1 MAVDTVRLIAQAWAL
16 LDQVT
21 PLPADCGTVCGR
33 ACCRGEDGGTSGAGG
48 AQAEPEAAPREGDS
62 AAGMLLFPGERELL
76 EQFREQPLAQGEGP
90 APAHGFRF
98 CEAAGGTLAVC
109 SGSCDRRCRPLACRI
124 FPLYPHLDRE
134 TGRVRAVYDP
144 RAWRVCPLVR
154 ENAWIRLDRH
164 FVRTVRTVG
173 RLLTQDEDCRRFLL
187 EQAAEME
194 AVAAF
199 LHLWEGR
206 PPVTRRKRRLPN
218 RCGMDSVGR

>member
-1 MAVDTVRLIAQAWAL
+1 MAEEPVRLMAQAWAL
-16 LDQVT
+16 LDEVT

-33 ACCRGEDGGTSGAGG
+33 ACCRGENGEVSGAGG
-48 AQAEPEAAPREGDS
+48 AQGEPKSALRKGEG

-76 EQFREQPLAQGEGP
+76 EQRR
-90 APAHGFRF
+90 APVQAPGFRF
-98 CEAAGGTLAVC
+98 YAAAGGILAVC

-134 TGRVRAVYDP
+134 TGRIRAVYDP

-154 ENAWIRLDRH
+154 ENAWVRLDRH

-173 RLLTQDEDCRRFLL
+173 RLLAQDEDCRRFLL

-194 AVAAF
+194 AIAAF
-199 LHLWEGR
+199 LPLWEGR
-206 PPVTRRKRRLPN
+206 PPVARRPGRR
-218 RCGMDSVGR
+218 STQ